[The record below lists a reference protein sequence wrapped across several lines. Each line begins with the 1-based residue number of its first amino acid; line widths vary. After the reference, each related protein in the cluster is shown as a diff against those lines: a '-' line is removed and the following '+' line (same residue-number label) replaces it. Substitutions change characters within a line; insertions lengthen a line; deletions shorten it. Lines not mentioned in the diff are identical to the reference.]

1 MDKASHFLFEYLFYT
16 RERRR
21 SEVLKSE
28 RPSGEPTCPLNH
40 HAAHRWRGSR
50 NGGDR
55 SWEVK
60 TLHTR
65 HGNRRRCL
73 FALEPTPRYRGL
85 MPPPPPRVGVPFH
98 PLPSSFSST
107 GLGVRVTQRD
117 DSLSDHSDHAEGAG
131 DQICKPIALSGLN
144 YAT

>member
-73 FALEPTPRYRGL
+73 WCSRANP
-85 MPPPPPRVGVPFH
+85 
-98 PLPSSFSST
+98 PLPRSHAPPSSSSGGGGALSST
-107 GLGVRVTQRD
+107 PLVVLLNGVRVTQRD

-144 YAT
+144 YST

>member
-73 FALEPTPRYRGL
+73 VCSRANPPAIEVSCPLLLLGWGGCPFIHSPRRSPQRGSGFGSHSVTIPFPIIPI
-85 MPPPPPRVGVPFH
+85 MPKVPAIRYVIK
-98 PLPSSFSST
+98 LPH
-107 GLGVRVTQRD
+107 R
-117 DSLSDHSDHAEGAG
+117 A
-131 DQICKPIALSGLN
+131 
-144 YAT
+144 

>member
-1 MDKASHFLFEYLFYT
+1 MFKIGIRGLRIDKASHFLFEYLFYT

-40 HAAHRWRGSR
+40 HAANRWRGSR

-73 FALEPTPRYRGL
+73 FVLSTPNHTPLLSRSHA
-85 MPPPPPRVGVPFH
+85 PPPPP
-98 PLPSSFSST
+98 
-107 GLGVRVTQRD
+107 
-117 DSLSDHSDHAEGAG
+117 
-131 DQICKPIALSGLN
+131 
-144 YAT
+144 

>member
-73 FALEPTPRYRGL
+73 WCSRANTPLSRSHSPLLLLGL
-85 MPPPPPRVGVPFH
+85 GGCPFIH

-107 GLGVRVTQRD
+107 GFGSHSVT
-117 DSLSDHSDHAEGAG
+117 
-131 DQICKPIALSGLN
+131 IPFPIIPIMPKVPAIRYVSKLP
-144 YAT
+144 YRA